1 MKEKHP
7 QDGTRKAAAAPLP
20 GGWQRPRACRERRV
34 RTVLGARDR
43 QALRTGLWLRRR
55 RQRRTRRGRA
65 GGLHD
70 PQPRRCPAGG
80 VSVGRPDAQDR
91 RQVRRAAGLASEPV
105 RDGHRA
111 LGDETGS
118 GARPPGLHRNCRP
131 QLLGDC
137 RGKPFPPA
145 PAEALSCL
153 PGRTRCT
160 LQCWWS
166 ERPRW
171 PLTFLGERWS
181 DSRQKQAKPKEQ
193 GEQQGPFFFSCHPR
207 LFSGRPR
214 PPRGL
219 GDAGPQAE
227 GRKNGS

>member
-55 RQRRTRRGRA
+55 QQRRTRRGRA

-80 VSVGRPDAQDR
+80 VSVGRPDAQGR

-160 LQCWWS
+160 FQCWWS

-171 PLTFLGERWS
+171 PLNVPGRALER
-181 DSRQKQAKPKEQ
+181 
-193 GEQQGPFFFSCHPR
+193 
-207 LFSGRPR
+207 L
-214 PPRGL
+214 
-219 GDAGPQAE
+219 QAE
-227 GRKNGS
+227 TGKTQGAGGAAGAFLFLMSPAFILRPSAPSPRAGGRRTTG

>member
-34 RTVLGARDR
+34 RTILGARDR

-55 RQRRTRRGRA
+55 QRRRTRRGRA

-91 RQVRRAAGLASEPV
+91 RQVRRAAGLALGPV

-145 PAEALSCL
+145 PAEALFLSARPYKMHFSML
-153 PGRTRCT
+153 VVRETSVASNVPGRA
-160 LQCWWS
+160 L
-166 ERPRW
+166 ER
-171 PLTFLGERWS
+171 L
-181 DSRQKQAKPKEQ
+181 
-193 GEQQGPFFFSCHPR
+193 
-207 LFSGRPR
+207 
-214 PPRGL
+214 
-219 GDAGPQAE
+219 QAE
-227 GRKNGS
+227 TGKTQGAGGAGGAFLFLMSPAFILRPSAPSPRAGGRRTTG